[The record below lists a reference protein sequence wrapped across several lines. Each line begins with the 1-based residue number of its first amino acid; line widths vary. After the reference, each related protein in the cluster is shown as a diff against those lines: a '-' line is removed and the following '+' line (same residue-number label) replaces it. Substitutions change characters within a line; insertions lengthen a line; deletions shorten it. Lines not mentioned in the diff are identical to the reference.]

1 MLQLKSLSAKTETW
15 FSQISIKKKKKKE
28 VYIFIYSPDNL
39 FSTLKLE

>member
-15 FSQISIKKKKKKE
+15 FSQISIKKKKKE